1 MQKVVADLSE
11 VLGWA
16 DAIQI
21 VRKWGGRDLN
31 VPKTLQHGDAL
42 ALALGYDAA
51 LRLVRAFGGERLQL
65 PSERNALLDMR
76 NEAIASER
84 AGGGTLEAIALRYG
98 LTRQAVGYIVKKMAE
113 NTSASI
119 CGASD
124 APQTTQ
130 SGATI

>member
-1 MQKVVADLSE
+1 MQKVVADLSD

-31 VPKTLQHGDAL
+31 VPKTLAHGDPL
-42 ALALGYDAA
+42 ALALGFEAA
-51 LRLVRAFGGERLQL
+51 KRLVNAFGGERLQL

-84 AGGGTLEAIALRYG
+84 AAGATLEEIALRYG
-98 LTRQAVGYIVKKMAE
+98 LTRQAVGYIVKKM
-113 NTSASI
+113 NDNSASI
-119 CGASD
+119 CGVSSNAQ
-124 APQTTQ
+124 ATQ
-130 SGATI
+130 SGATF